1 MARGFSG
8 LDESKSVF
16 FDSKGRFSHYQLHFS
31 LEDSNELSMV
41 KVNYQ
46 NLTILVADDFSNFR
60 STVNRMLLDLG
71 VMNVDMAASGE
82 EIIERCAN
90 RAYDVILCDYNLG
103 SGRNGQHV
111 LEELRHKKYL
121 ALSSI
126 FILVSAEASRNIV
139 MSAYDSAPDDYL
151 MKPITTQMLHTRLDR
166 LLSQRLHMAKV
177 YQALNEEDPHKA
189 MDCLVDLSINEDRHS
204 TAAQKMLGEM
214 FLQYGEYKKAEK
226 LYMRVLEVRELDW
239 ARLGLAKAKDAQGDH
254 EQAGQ
259 WLERIIEENY
269 LYLPAYDALSKNWT
283 EREDT
288 EKAQKVVQQSVD
300 VSPMSIL
307 RQKNLAQLAADN
319 NAFDVAVEAQRKVVK
334 LGRLSCYGEAG
345 DSLEL
350 IRILSN
356 ALENDYEFPISVI
369 KEAFSNVEQG
379 NSDYDTFVGERFAQ
393 LHYLKAR
400 LYAVRGRDEQARD
413 SLVSG
418 ENLLQIE
425 DSSIDTEVDHIRA
438 LLALNYDHKSDK
450 LLERLM
456 ELYADDQE
464 ALEKLDE
471 FLDEPASDANKALVA
486 EVNREGIELYNQNQ
500 FDSALNC
507 FDKAIKLF
515 PKHIGL
521 HLNVVQALIGKLKVD
536 SNDEDALQRCRTALE
551 TISTS
556 VDEDN
561 SQYKRF
567 IQLKT
572 MVRNLAE
579 TADFND
585 TNYRA
590 V

>member
-1 MARGFSG
+1 MLVFLDSWRRFAR
-8 LDESKSVF
+8 
-16 FDSKGRFSHYQLHFS
+16 YQLHFS
-31 LEDSNELSMV
+31 LEDYNEWRMA

-90 RAYDVILCDYNLG
+90 RSYDVILCDYNLG

-111 LEELRHKKYL
+111 LEELRYKKYL

-177 YQALNEEDPHKA
+177 YRAISDGDPHKA

-214 FLQYGEYKKAEK
+214 FLKHGEFKKAEK

-254 EQAGQ
+254 DQAGL

-269 LYLPAYDALSKNWT
+269 LYLPAYDALSKNWI
-283 EREDT
+283 ERDDT

-307 RQKNLAQLAADN
+307 RQKNLAKLAVDN
-319 NAFDVAVEAQRKVVK
+319 CVFDVAVEAQRKVVK
-334 LGRLSCYGEAG
+334 LGKLSCYGEAG

-356 ALENDYEFPISVI
+356 ALENDHEFPIAVI
-369 KEAFSNVEQG
+369 KEAFSNVDPSITG
-379 NSDYDTFVGERFAQ
+379 NDAFVGDKLAQ
-393 LHYLKAR
+393 LNYLKAR
-400 LYAVRGRDEQARD
+400 LYAVRNKEELARE
-413 SLVSG
+413 SLVDG
-418 ENLLQIE
+418 ENLIQLE
-425 DSSIDTEVDHIRA
+425 DSSINTEVDHIRA
-438 LLALNYDHKSDK
+438 LLALGYEHKSEQ

-456 ELYADDQE
+456 ELYADDQQ

-486 EVNREGIELYNQNQ
+486 EVNREGIELYNENQ
-500 FDSALNC
+500 FDSALSC
-507 FDKAIKLF
+507 FDKAVTLF

-521 HLNVVQALIGKLKVD
+521 QLNIVQALVGKLKTEE
-536 SNDEDALQRCRTALE
+536 NNEEALQRCRQALE
-551 TISTS
+551 TLSAS

-579 TADFND
+579 TSGLEGS
-585 TNYRA
+585 TYRA